1 MEREPVWSP
10 DGQSISYLS
19 DESGEYAL
27 DIVNEVGTGEA
38 AKIPLGKAFYSTPRW
53 SPDGKKIAYLDN
65 HSHLFYVDLAAKKPV
80 LVETD
85 YYYNGN
91 GLAPAWSPDSQ
102 WLTYS
107 KTLKSHMA
115 AIYLYS
121 LADAKSTQVTDGMS
135 DAENPVFDKNGKYLY
150 FTASTNSGVAM
161 QPDIE
166 SFSRPVTSSVYLTVL
181 SKSEASPLAP
191 ESDDEKKEEA
201 KKDDAK
207 KDDAKKDDKDKS
219 SEKAE
224 AKVEVK
230 IDLEKIGQ

>member
-1 MEREPVWSP
+1 M
-10 DGQSISYLS
+10 
-19 DESGEYAL
+19 
-27 DIVNEVGTGEA
+27 
-38 AKIPLGKAFYSTPRW
+38 GKAFYSTPRW

-166 SFSRPVTSSVYLTVL
+166 SFSRPVTASVYLLVL
-181 SKSEASPLAP
+181 AKSEASPLAP
-191 ESDDEKKEEA
+191 ESDDEKKKDKP

-207 KDDAKKDDKDKS
+207 KDEAKKD
-219 SEKAE
+219 E
-224 AKVEVK
+224 AKRRQ
-230 IDLEKIGQ
+230 GQERREGGG